1 MTTQPGRAERVFSA
15 ALKALILAAGALGQV
30 VSLRQGGNIAG
41 PFLLYYTNISNILVT
56 VMGGGLLIL
65 ALKAG
70 RRGEMLLL
78 PRWLLRVRYALTS
91 GILLTFIVFSLLLVP
106 TVPLSYL
113 ASPANLFVHN
123 LVPLLAC
130 LDFILFRHTRE
141 ERQPLLTGLTLPFAY
156 VVFSL
161 ALSFSGVRF
170 NGRAVPYYFLDFQ
183 TNGWFTV
190 GGGTLG
196 VFWWLLILGALTLL
210 LAFLLRGIQRIWMHR
225 IEKPN

>member
-1 MTTQPGRAERVFSA
+1 MTTRPGRAERVFSA
-15 ALKALILAAGALGQV
+15 ALKALVLAAGALGQV
-30 VSLRQGGNIAG
+30 ISLRQGGILSG
-41 PFLLYYTNISNILVT
+41 SYFLYYTNVSNILVT
-56 VMGGGLLIL
+56 VMGGVLLIL

-78 PRWLLRVRYALTS
+78 PRWLLRIRYALTS
-91 GILLTFIVFSLLLVP
+91 GILLTFIVFSLLLVQ

-141 ERQPLLTGLTLPFAY
+141 ERQSLLPGLALPFAY
-156 VVFSL
+156 AVFAL

-170 NGRAVPYYFLDFQ
+170 NGQALPYFFLDFHA
-183 TNGWFTV
+183 NGWFTV

-210 LAFLLRGIQRIWMHR
+210 LAFLLRGLQRSWTHR
-225 IEKPN
+225 TERPM